1 MDTKK
6 NIENTAARLFYEQGY
21 NSTGINQIIA
31 EAGVAKASLYAH
43 FPSKIDILKKYL
55 QNTSESSIEFFRS
68 IVEQKQTPKDK
79 VLSVFDSLLTFS
91 NETSFNGCQFL
102 NIAAEIP
109 QSNEDVLAMIQGHKN
124 KIRQLFV
131 EILEPINKEHLAD
144 QLYILFEGALASSKV
159 FKDKWTLDTTR
170 KIVEQLIWFFLT
182 SNRQT
187 GLYLKQNL

>member
-31 EAGVAKASLYAH
+31 EAGIAKASLYAH

-55 QNTSESSIEFFRS
+55 QNTSESSIDVLRS
-68 IVEQKQTPKDK
+68 IVEQKQTPQEK

-91 NETSFNGCQFL
+91 NETNFNGCQFL

-131 EILEPINKEHLAD
+131 EILKPINIENLAD
-144 QLYILFEGALASSKV
+144 ELYILFEGALASSKV
-159 FKDKWTLDTTR
+159 FKNKWTIETTR
-170 KIVEQLIWFFLT
+170 RIVNQLM
-182 SNRQT
+182 
-187 GLYLKQNL
+187 

>member
-55 QNTSESSIEFFRS
+55 QNTSESSIEVFRS

-79 VLSVFDSLLTFS
+79 VFGIFDSLLTFS

-102 NIAAEIP
+102 NIAAEL
-109 QSNEDVLAMIQGHKN
+109 S
-124 KIRQLFV
+124 
-131 EILEPINKEHLAD
+131 
-144 QLYILFEGALASSKV
+144 
-159 FKDKWTLDTTR
+159 
-170 KIVEQLIWFFLT
+170 LIHI
-182 SNRQT
+182 
-187 GLYLKQNL
+187 

>member
-55 QNTSESSIEFFRS
+55 QNTSESSIEVFRS

-79 VLSVFDSLLTFS
+79 VLGIFDSLLTFS

-109 QSNEDVLAMIQGHKN
+109 QSNEDVLALIQGHKN

-131 EILEPINKEHLAD
+131 EILEPINKEKLAD
-144 QLYILFEGALASSKV
+144 ELYILFEGALASSKV
-159 FKDKWTLDTTR
+159 FKDKWTLETTR
-170 KIVEQLIWFFLT
+170 RIVEQLI
-182 SNRQT
+182 
-187 GLYLKQNL
+187 